1 MFRNFKI
8 SSRLILQT
16 VLIVLLLIAVNVV
29 YIIGID
35 YIRDFSS
42 AQGSEIMLDGQKDKI
57 KVATENLAE
66 GLGNLLKN
74 VPPSEQDDLIRSFVD
89 PIRFE
94 EDKSGYFFV
103 YRQTVT
109 VALPPQPDLVGED
122 RKNIQDSKGT
132 YLLQELHKAAEEGGG
147 FVEYW
152 YAKPGAG
159 EQPKLAYSAMI
170 PGTDLWIGT
179 GVYIS
184 NVEEMRGI
192 IDARVRT
199 ISRNLVLMIVGGISL
214 LLLIIF
220 LPFTVFLYRSITL
233 PLRNAVNV
241 TDSIAGGD
249 LRAQIR
255 DKGKDEV
262 AQLIRSINMMQV
274 KLQQI
279 VASVKTIAG
288 KLSTGSR
295 EISTTSQQVSSGSTQ
310 QAAATE
316 ETSASMEEMASTVQ
330 HTSDNAVQ
338 TEKIALA
345 AQETAKR
352 GSHAVHETI
361 SAMENIQGRTE
372 LIEAIARQT
381 NMLALNAAI
390 EAARAGEAGK
400 GFAVVAAEVR
410 KLAERSQEA
419 AAVITKISTESMTV
433 SREAG
438 RVFDEMLPGIERTA
452 DLVQEI
458 SAASREQSTGIDQVT
473 NALTQLDQTV
483 QHNAAISEELSAMAR
498 EFADGAAELE
508 EIMQYFTVSETE
520 NNQDIPLLLDS
531 SEK

>member
-1 MFRNFKI
+1 MFRKLKI
-8 SSRLILQT
+8 SSRLLLQT
-16 VLIVLLLIAVNVV
+16 VLIVLLLIAVNAV

-42 AQGSEIMLDGQKDKI
+42 TQGSDIMLDGQKEKI
-57 KVATENLAE
+57 KVATENLAA
-66 GLGNLLKN
+66 GLGSILKGI
-74 VPPSEQDDLIRSFVD
+74 PRSEQDDMVRLFVA

-94 EDKSGYFFV
+94 DDKSGYFFV
-103 YRQTVT
+103 YRKTVT
-109 VALPPQPDLVGED
+109 VALPPQPDLVGEE
-122 RKNIQDSKGT
+122 RQNIQDSKGT
-132 YLLQELHKAAEEGGG
+132 YLLRELFKAAESGGG

-152 YAKPGAG
+152 YQKPGEG

-170 PGTDLWIGT
+170 PGTDLWVGT

-184 NVEEMRGI
+184 NVEQMRAT
-192 IDARVRT
+192 IDGRVRT
-199 ISRNLVLMIVGGISL
+199 ISRNLVSMIVGGITL
-214 LLLIIF
+214 LLVLVF
-220 LPFTVFLYRSITL
+220 LPFSIFLYRSITL

-241 TDSIAGGD
+241 TNSIAGGD
-249 LRAQIR
+249 LRAYVQ
-255 DKGKDEV
+255 DDGKDEV
-262 AQLIRSINMMQV
+262 AQLIRSINTMQI

-279 VASVKTIAG
+279 VSSVKTIAE

-295 EISTTSQQVSSGSTQ
+295 EISATSQQVSSGSTQ

-352 GSHAVHETI
+352 GSNAVHETI

-419 AAVITKISTESMTV
+419 AAVITKISSESMTV

-473 NALTQLDQTV
+473 NALAQLDQTV

-498 EFADGAAELE
+498 DFADGAAELE
-508 EIMQYFTVSETE
+508 SIMQFFTVLETE
-520 NNQDIPLLLDS
+520 QNDIIPLL
-531 SEK
+531 SEDIDE